1 MLNLLTR
8 NNNNNKKVISW
19 TKSEISPEKTKP
31 FDSSLAE
38 LIFNVGNGR
47 VSIKFNNSVLVRQSS
62 SLLHSNFP

>member
-8 NNNNNKKVISW
+8 NNNNKKVISW